1 VAADHPADLEPK
13 TVDLVEV
20 LREHIFSFVLPQ
32 YLCLAE
38 LEHQVR
44 AIMVGAGE
52 LLVIAA
58 TPPEV
63 LLAVVVLVVL
73 VQLQIRAMKAKTE
86 DLVLL
91 IQLQDLLYF
100 MAAVEAAAL
109 GLLIPA
115 PPEAVVVAAA
125 APLVALG
132 EVVMEVYWEPL
143 VVTALQTVVEAVV
156 AA

>member
-1 VAADHPADLEPK
+1 MA
-13 TVDLVEV
+13 
-20 LREHIFSFVLPQ
+20 
-32 YLCLAE
+32 
-38 LEHQVR
+38 
-44 AIMVGAGE
+44 
-52 LLVIAA
+52 
-58 TPPEV
+58 

-73 VQLQIRAMKAKTE
+73 VQLQIRAITAKTE

-109 GLLIPA
+109 GLLILA

-143 VVTALQTVVEAVV
+143 VVTALQTVVEAGG

>member
-109 GLLIPA
+109 GPLVLA
-115 PPEAVVVAAA
+115 PPEAVVVAVSAA
-125 APLVALG
+125 LVDLG
-132 EVVMEVYWEPL
+132 EVVMEVYREPL
-143 VVTALQTVVEAVV
+143 VVTALQTVVEA
-156 AA
+156 AAAA